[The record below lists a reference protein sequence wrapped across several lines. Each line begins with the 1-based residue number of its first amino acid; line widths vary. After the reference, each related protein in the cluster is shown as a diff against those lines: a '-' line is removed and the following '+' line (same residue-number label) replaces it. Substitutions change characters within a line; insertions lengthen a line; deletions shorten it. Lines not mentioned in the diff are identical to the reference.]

1 MFLKVNGEAV
11 EVKTGATINDLLT
24 QLEIPKIRVAAE
36 LNGNVI
42 PNSELLTTV
51 LTDQDILEIVKAI
64 GGGQIG
70 IERRLDYRWKKI

>member
-1 MFLKVNGEAV
+1 MLLKVNGEPV

-24 QLEIPKIRVAAE
+24 QLEIPKIRVAVE

-42 PNSELLTTV
+42 PNSELLTTA

-64 GGGQIG
+64 GGG
-70 IERRLDYRWKKI
+70 

>member
-24 QLEIPKIRVAAE
+24 QLEIPKIRVAVE

-64 GGGQIG
+64 GGG
-70 IERRLDYRWKKI
+70 

>member
-24 QLEIPKIRVAAE
+24 QLEVPKIRVAVE

-51 LTDQDILEIVKAI
+51 LMDRDVLEVVKAI
-64 GGGQIG
+64 GGG
-70 IERRLDYRWKKI
+70 

>member
-1 MFLKVNGEAV
+1 MFLKVNGESV

-24 QLEIPKIRVAAE
+24 QLEIPKIRVAVE

-42 PNSELLTTV
+42 PNSELLTTA

-64 GGGQIG
+64 GGG
-70 IERRLDYRWKKI
+70 

>member
-24 QLEIPKIRVAAE
+24 KLEIPKIRVAVE

-64 GGGQIG
+64 GGG
-70 IERRLDYRWKKI
+70 

>member
-11 EVKTGATINDLLT
+11 EVKTGTTINDLLT
-24 QLEIPKIRVAAE
+24 QLEIPKIRVAVE

-64 GGGQIG
+64 GGG
-70 IERRLDYRWKKI
+70 